1 MLSQFLDVYSLGLA
15 AQMAPSPPKA
25 GAFRS
30 VLWFFF
36 GGTDRDNDGKMKESM
51 GNKMEHE

>member
-15 AQMAPSPPKA
+15 AQMAPSPP
-25 GAFRS
+25 